1 MKITKLLVVVFVI
14 VSSLPVLAQQA
25 NANAQQNTS
34 AQAGKAQASG
44 SGAVSANASRSK
56 HNVQA
61 QGSGS
66 ATGSASLIA
75 PGSSHR
81 AAHRPTPASTQPM
94 RPSNPRAVGQGH
106 APRTAPHARKSPAP
120 RNKALSASSAGA
132 ANGALSG
139 TVARTARNGSM
150 NAAGAASNALTGS
163 ANRGALGAAGSGAA
177 SGVASGAANG
187 RPASMLAS
195 TTGSAAGAGSTVASS
210 RGFSGE
216 ASGAGNAFANS
227 AANLQPVNGELL
239 GKLDSKSAKIGQQ
252 VVVKTTQA
260 FRTAD
265 GVVLP
270 KGTHLIGHVTSVRPH
285 RSRKDDGDL
294 GLEFDR
300 ALLKGGRTVP
310 IHSVIQSVAP
320 PASALALAGSGSDD
334 LFAGAPMGGGMI
346 GGGAMGGGGLV
357 GGRGIGGGGAL
368 AGGAGALASTP
379 SRAVT
384 TSAVGNGSGFASA
397 GRNTLGGAGN
407 LGSNISGSANN
418 LRGSAAGDGLMAAHA
433 TAIPGVMLAG
443 DATGMASGTLTA
455 TRKNVHLDSGTQMVL
470 GIAAAAQR

>member
-14 VSSLPVLAQQA
+14 VSSLPVLAQQT

-34 AQAGKAQASG
+34 AQAGQAQASG
-44 SGAVSANASRSK
+44 SGAASANASRSK

-81 AAHRPTPASTQPM
+81 AARRTAPASTQPM
-94 RPSNPRAVGQGH
+94 RPSNPRAVGQGR
-106 APRTAPHARKSPAP
+106 PPQTAPHDRKSPAP

-139 TVARTARNGSM
+139 TARNGSM

-163 ANRGALGAAGSGAA
+163 ANRGALNGTGSGAGNA
-177 SGVASGAANG
+177 VASGAANG
-187 RPASMLAS
+187 RPGSVLAS
-195 TTGSAAGAGSTVASS
+195 TAGAANGSGSTAANAH
-210 RGFSGE
+210 GLTAT

-227 AANLQPVNGELL
+227 TANLQPVNGELL
-239 GKLDSKSAKIGQQ
+239 GKLDSKSAKVGQQ

-285 RSRKDDGDL
+285 RSRSDNGDL
-294 GLEFDR
+294 GLEFDH
-300 ALLKGGRTVP
+300 ALLKGGRTIP

-320 PASALALAGSGSDD
+320 PASALALASAGNDD
-334 LFAGAPMGGGMI
+334 LFADSPMGGGMI

-368 AGGAGALASTP
+368 AGGAGALASAP
-379 SRAVT
+379 SRAVN
-384 TSAVGNGSGFASA
+384 TSAVGNGSGFTSA

-407 LGSNISGSANN
+407 LGSNINGSANN
-418 LRGSAAGDGLMAAHA
+418 LRGTAAGDGLMAAHA

-455 TRKNVHLDSGTQMVL
+455 ARKNVHLDSGTQMVL